1 MSEENTLRQII
12 LAETELPPVDFDVY
26 ACWEEELSVALVMAA
41 GNMVKEITA
50 HGYVW
55 RVRCSYDLLDDENY
69 KADLSTLR
77 GGDACQAAVLPDNGD
92 DMVVSQFFCVSLT
105 PATFAFR
112 DDDGAVVWHNLAFEL
127 REVEPHA

>member
-12 LAETELPPVDFDVY
+12 LAGTALPPVDFAVY
-26 ACWEEELSVALVMAA
+26 ACREAELSVSLVMAA
-41 GNMVKEITA
+41 GNMVKEIKDP
-50 HGYVW
+50 GKVW
-55 RVRCSYDLLDDENY
+55 RVRCSYDLLDDETY
-69 KADLSTLR
+69 KAVLSTLR
-77 GGDACQAAVLPDNGD
+77 GGDAFQAAVLPDNGE

>member
-1 MSEENTLRQII
+1 MQRFLRNCTAVLLAVAALLWAGGALYRHTTTYKNLERTEETDKYDAMPDKISFAVFGSSHRR
-12 LAETELPPVDFDVY
+12 
-26 ACWEEELSVALVMAA
+26 AA
-41 GNMVKEITA
+41 F
-50 HGYVW
+50 
-55 RVRCSYDLLDDENY
+55 
-69 KADLSTLR
+69 
-77 GGDACQAAVLPDNGD
+77 QAAVLPDNGD